1 MAITTQDIHEAA
13 NSLVEEGK
21 KPTLA
26 AIRKALG
33 GGSFTTISEA
43 MKEWKAENQDSQAET
58 KEVVPEVITEKLE
71 TLISKIWNVALSV
84 ANSRLESEREALK
97 QSQQKLEEERN
108 EAIELADALND
119 EIEELKAELER
130 KSELEEK
137 IKQFDIQIHKLQ
149 ISLDAAAKSNDELK
163 EEVKNLRQANEEKT
177 LELGKMAAIIE
188 KK

>member
-1 MAITTQDIHEAA
+1 
-13 NSLVEEGK
+13 
-21 KPTLA
+21 
-26 AIRKALG
+26 
-33 GGSFTTISEA
+33 
-43 MKEWKAENQDSQAET
+43 
-58 KEVVPEVITEKLE
+58 
-71 TLISKIWNVALSV
+71 
-84 ANSRLESEREALK
+84 LK

-177 LELGKMAAIIE
+177 LELGRMKAILE
-188 KK
+188 KR